1 MPDTIANAPLSP
13 GGEALMTPPLKDFAH
28 NEYRVVLEGTFRCL
42 GETFDALY
50 LADGTPHNYLLWS
63 PVKPSIVSESN
74 AAKAAHRYE
83 FQIPAN
89 VVPEGQSLSVQLDI
103 DRLIDRFL
111 VTRSEIVN
119 GIEGEIRVT
128 VLQLPLV
135 APFPWATVATV
146 ATPAALV
153 AGGITW
159 VLRRRMAFQ
168 GMTPELLA
176 RINRIQTKAQ
186 AARQAAVRQSSSVPI
201 RERIETLASAA
212 LPLARQCVDLSAAQK
227 LASRDALNQDIT
239 ALEHRLA
246 MLTASGVANG
256 AAKETEA
263 TLEEKRKALTRLDE
277 LARAEA
283 LCILRLEK
291 IEAILDSA
299 ALTLHSALANTNE
312 PASEEH
318 LRKAL
323 DAEVAAVHAV
333 SQEAPKVE
341 LLIGR
346 RS

>member
-1 MPDTIANAPLSP
+1 MPDIIADFPLPP
-13 GGEALMTPPLKDFAH
+13 GGDALMSPPFTDFDQNKYH
-28 NEYRVVLEGTFRCL
+28 LVLEGTFRCM

-50 LADGTPHNYLLWS
+50 LADGTPHNYLRWS
-63 PVKPSIVSESN
+63 PATPQLISEDR
-74 AAKAAHRYE
+74 AAHRYAFE
-83 FQIPAN
+83 VSPTG
-89 VVPEGQSLSVQLDI
+89 VSKSQSVSVQLNI

-111 VTRSEIVN
+111 VTRSEIIK
-119 GIEGEIRVT
+119 GIEGEIHVT
-128 VLQLPLV
+128 VLRLPLV
-135 APFPWATVATV
+135 VPFPWTTVAAA

-153 AGGITW
+153 VGGVAW
-159 VLRRRMAFQ
+159 LLRRRMAFQ
-168 GMTPELLA
+168 GISPELLA
-176 RINRIQTKAQ
+176 RINRIQIKAQ
-186 AARQAAVRQSSSVPI
+186 SARQAASRQRSSVPI
-201 RERIETLASAA
+201 RERIETLANAA
-212 LPLARQCVDLSAAQK
+212 LPLARQCTELNAAQK
-227 LASRDALNQDIT
+227 LADRDTLKQDIT

-246 MLTASGVANG
+246 MLIASGVANG

-263 TLEEKRKALTRLDE
+263 TLEEKRKSVTRLDE

-299 ALTLHSALANTNE
+299 ALTLHSARANTTE

-346 RS
+346 RN